1 MLRAPKW
8 TEFPRYPVITG
19 TAVLAVGL
27 TVAWWAKVDISPLFD
42 NAEIRRGQLWRLV
55 TCIFPHLD
63 ILHLAFNIYWLWV
76 FGPIVEQV
84 YGHARTAALLL
95 LFAFGS
101 NALDFALAQG
111 GVGLSGVG
119 YGLFGLLWILSQ
131 NDERFQGAVD
141 YKTAR
146 LFIVWFFFC
155 ILTTM
160 TNTFRVANV
169 AHGVGVILG
178 VLVGVAIVRPSYRR
192 LATAGVALILVFGLW
207 AATFGRPLVNLSRYT
222 GYEEGKWGYD
232 ALMADHNQEAARWLR
247 DATIYRPS
255 VPEYWFDLGI
265 AYQRLGNVSA
275 AMQAY
280 KRAQQLDPDNPKYS
294 QSSDKND

>member
-19 TAVLAVGL
+19 TAVLAVGF

-63 ILHLAFNIYWLWV
+63 ILHLAFNVYWLWV

-84 YGHARTAALLL
+84 YGHARSAALLL

-101 NALDFALAQG
+101 NAMDFALAQG

-141 YKTAR
+141 YRTAK
-146 LFIVWFFFC
+146 LFVVWFFFC
-155 ILTTM
+155 IFTTM

-169 AHGVGVILG
+169 AHGVGAILG
-178 VLVGVAIVRPSYRR
+178 ILVGTAIVRPRYRR
-192 LATAGVALILVFGLW
+192 LVTASVGLILAFGLF
-207 AATFGRPLVNLSRYT
+207 AATVGRPVLNLSGQA

-232 ALMADHNQEAARWLR
+232 ALMADHNNEAARWLH
-247 DATIYRPS
+247 DATTYQPR

-265 AYQRLGNVSA
+265 AYHRMGNLSA
-275 AMQAY
+275 AMDAY
-280 KRAQQLDPDNPKYS
+280 QRAHQLDPNNPAYS
-294 QSSDKND
+294 RPLEKTD